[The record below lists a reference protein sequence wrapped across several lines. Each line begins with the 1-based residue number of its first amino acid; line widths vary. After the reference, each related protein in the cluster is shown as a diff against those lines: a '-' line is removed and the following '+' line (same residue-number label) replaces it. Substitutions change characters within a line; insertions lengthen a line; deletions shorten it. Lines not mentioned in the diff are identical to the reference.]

1 MRNIGPGIFT
11 SGCMYTCIYACIYE
25 HVIIMTVCL
34 YVFLYVSMYDF
45 ANGLHAFH
53 SSGDDDLPVS
63 RHNAQRSEL
72 HGHCV
77 CTSKG
82 TPYLN
87 SST

>member
-1 MRNIGPGIFT
+1 MFV
-11 SGCMYTCIYACIYE
+11 CMY
-25 HVIIMTVCL
+25 M
-34 YVFLYVSMYDF
+34 YVSMYEF

-53 SSGDDDLPVS
+53 SSGDDDLSVS

-87 SST
+87 SCT